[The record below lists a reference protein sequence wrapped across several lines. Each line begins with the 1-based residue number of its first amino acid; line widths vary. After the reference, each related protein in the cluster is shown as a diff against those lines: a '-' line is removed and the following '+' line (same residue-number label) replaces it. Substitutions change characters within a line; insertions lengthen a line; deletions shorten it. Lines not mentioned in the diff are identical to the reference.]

1 MHCLRNDKAFIPEL
15 NLVMVIGVEGKE
27 MLVGQVMCMKA
38 ELTLDDGTLLSIM
51 TLGPIC
57 IHPDYKRQGYGKA
70 LLDNTLEKAAG
81 FGFGAVCV
89 EVKNTPHDTFFID
102 KILYLQRLSE

>member
-1 MHCLRNDKAFIPEL
+1 
-15 NLVMVIGVEGKE
+15 
-27 MLVGQVMCMKA
+27 MCMKA

-81 FGFGAVCV
+81 FGFGAVCF
-89 EVKNTPHDTFFID
+89 EVNNTPPIRFLWIKYYICSALASSLF
-102 KILYLQRLSE
+102 EV